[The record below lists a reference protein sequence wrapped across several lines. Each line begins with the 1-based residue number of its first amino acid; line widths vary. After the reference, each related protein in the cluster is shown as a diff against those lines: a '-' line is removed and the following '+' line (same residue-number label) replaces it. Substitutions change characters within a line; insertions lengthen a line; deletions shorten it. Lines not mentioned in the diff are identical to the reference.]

1 MTRKHRIIA
10 LMVVLGLGLGWMLGG
25 MLLSGEDAPV
35 LATELESPD
44 VEPGDSDEAVVHEA
58 SEQTGSPDSQGGQV
72 QPQPEQPQPEEP
84 KDSDSDE
91 DGVEDDADNC
101 PTTSNADQ
109 LNFDGDSK
117 GDACDADDDNDG
129 LADNAEAGH
138 GTNPF
143 KKDTDGDGWWDG
155 TEVKQGYDP
164 LDPDSHP
171 ILIIKP

>member
-1 MTRKHRIIA
+1 
-10 LMVVLGLGLGWMLGG
+10 MVVLGLGLGWMLGE
-25 MLLSGEDAPV
+25 MLLSGDDMPV
-35 LATELESPD
+35 LATQLDSPD
-44 VEPGDSDEAVVHEA
+44 VELGDSDEAVVHEA
-58 SEQTGSPDSQGGQV
+58 SEQTGAQSGQG
-72 QPQPEQPQPEEP
+72 QPQQPKPEQPQPEPDEP
-84 KDSDSDE
+84 KDEDADD
-91 DGVEDDADNC
+91 DGVEDAADNC

-155 TEVKQGYDP
+155 TEVNQGYDP
-164 LDPDSHP
+164 LDPTSHP
-171 ILIIKP
+171 VIIIKP